1 MEGKADSTR
10 GKISLVFYINKYTLT
25 EISKSHH
32 TQSHKHTIMCTLETR
47 GNIFLLT
54 LTGNTEHRLSPT
66 LISQI
71 RSLLSQIR
79 SESQSKPGSVL
90 ITTSEKGKFF
100 SNGLDLA
107 WAESDG
113 ESHYRD
119 RLVQM
124 TVDFKLLI
132 ADLISFPLPTI
143 AAVTGHAAAAG
154 FMLAIAHDYVLM
166 RKDRGV
172 LYMSEI
178 DIGLTFA
185 DYFMELMRA
194 KFGSPNNLRDFVL
207 QGMKVRG
214 EEGVKRG
221 IIDSV
226 YNSPEETVE
235 AAIQLGEKLGLKK
248 LHGEVYAE
256 IRKHTL
262 KDVSLVLG
270 LVHKVV
276 VVSRL

>member
-1 MEGKADSTR
+1 
-10 GKISLVFYINKYTLT
+10 
-25 EISKSHH
+25 
-32 TQSHKHTIMCTLETR
+32 MCTLETR

-54 LTGNTEHRLSPT
+54 LTGNTEHRLSRT

-79 SESQSKPGSVL
+79 SESKSKPGSVL
-90 ITTSEKGKFF
+90 ITTAEKGKFF

-113 ESHYRD
+113 KSHYRD
-119 RLVQM
+119 RLIQM
-124 TVDFKLLI
+124 TFEFKLLI
-132 ADLISFPLPTI
+132 ADLISLPLPTI

-194 KFGSPNNLRDFVL
+194 RFGSPSNLRDLVL
-207 QGMKVRG
+207 QGVKVKG
-214 EEGVKRG
+214 EEGMKMG

-226 YNSPEETVE
+226 YDSPEETVE
-235 AAIQLGEKLGLKK
+235 AAMRLGDKLSLRKW
-248 LHGEVYAE
+248 HGEVYAE

-276 VVSRL
+276 MAPRL